1 MNLPVLLAAILAAL
15 VLAGL
20 LFARWWLARARSSR
34 GPRSTHSPSRTMGP
48 PDSEAAE
55 RVRQDI
61 ETRVQS
67 LRRARERAERWVPP
81 AADVVQSRPG
91 HFSGHGQDPDWA
103 DTSFADTSFP
113 DDEPPLKRS

>member
-15 VLAGL
+15 VLIAVVL
-20 LFARWWLARARSSR
+20 AWWWLARARVR
-34 GPRSTHSPSRTMGP
+34 PGPRGAYASARALGI
-48 PDSEAAE
+48 PDGEAAE

-61 ETRVQS
+61 ESRVQS

-91 HFSGHGQDPDWA
+91 HFTGHGQGPDWS
-103 DTSFADTSFP
+103 DTSFADTTFP
-113 DDEPPLKRS
+113 EDEPPPRRT